1 MLTGRRNGGYRA
13 TAVVKQPALADR
25 PDCTSGCGALHRFR
39 SRKIVP
45 SGGCSYNPAPMRLIT
60 TTKDLS
66 ELCERLARHA
76 FVTVDTEF
84 IREQTFWPKLC
95 LIQLAA
101 PGEEAIVDPLE
112 PGLDLAP
119 FYALMANDQV
129 VKVFHAA
136 RQDLEIVWTQARLL
150 PHPIFDTQ
158 VAAMVCGFG
167 ESVSYVNLVKQV
179 TGRDL
184 DKSSRFTD
192 WARRPLSEKQLTY
205 ALGDVTYLRDIYKR
219 LQAEL
224 EATDRLRWLDE
235 EMAEL
240 TDPRTYESR
249 PEDAWRRLKLR
260 VKNRKGLA
268 VLIEL
273 AAWRE
278 RAAQAQDVPRNR
290 ILRDEALY
298 DIASQQPTETAQLSH
313 LRSLSEGFAR
323 SARAK
328 EIVEAVRRGHARDP
342 KTVPP
347 LREGVG
353 LPPEKV
359 ATLDLLRV
367 LLKACAARNKV
378 APRLIADTDD
388 LERIAMN
395 DGADVPALK
404 GWRYELFGIE
414 AERLMRGEVALKVAG
429 GEVVPVGVPGNS
441 DPRS

>member
-1 MLTGRRNGGYRA
+1 
-13 TAVVKQPALADR
+13 
-25 PDCTSGCGALHRFR
+25 
-39 SRKIVP
+39 
-45 SGGCSYNPAPMRLIT
+45 MRLIQT
-60 TTKDLS
+60 TNDLS
-66 ELCERLARHA
+66 QFCERLAQHD

-95 LIQLAA
+95 LIQLAGPA
-101 PGEEAIVDPLE
+101 DEAIVDPLV
-112 PGLDLAP
+112 PGIDLAP
-119 FYALMANDQV
+119 FYALMANDKV

-136 RQDLEIVWTQARLL
+136 RQDLEIVWTQAHLM
-150 PHPIFDTQ
+150 PQPIFDTQ

-192 WARRPLSEKQLTY
+192 WARRPLTEKQLTY
-205 ALGDVTYLRDIYKR
+205 ALGDVTHLRDIYKR
-219 LQAEL
+219 LKAEL
-224 EATDRLRWLDE
+224 EATGRLGWLDE
-235 EMAEL
+235 EMSDL
-240 TDPRTYESR
+240 TDVRIYEAR

-298 DIASQQPTETAQLSH
+298 DIASQQPTETSQLSH

-323 SARAK
+323 SSRAK
-328 EIVEAVRRGHARDP
+328 EIVEAVKAGLARDI

-347 LREGVG
+347 IREGSG
-353 LPPEKV
+353 LPPEKT
-359 ATLDLLRV
+359 ATVELLRV

-378 APRLIADTDD
+378 APRMIADSDD
-388 LERIAMN
+388 LDRMAME
-395 DGADVPALK
+395 DEPDVPALK
-404 GWRYELFGIE
+404 GWRYELFGAE
-414 AERLMRGEVALKVAG
+414 AQRLKRGEVALKVAN
-429 GEVVPVGVPGNS
+429 GEVVP
-441 DPRS
+441 

>member
-1 MLTGRRNGGYRA
+1 
-13 TAVVKQPALADR
+13 
-25 PDCTSGCGALHRFR
+25 
-39 SRKIVP
+39 
-45 SGGCSYNPAPMRLIT
+45 MRLIQT
-60 TTKDLS
+60 TNDLS
-66 ELCERLARHA
+66 QFCERLAQHD

-95 LIQLAA
+95 LIQLAGPA
-101 PGEEAIVDPLE
+101 DEAIVDPLV
-112 PGLDLAP
+112 PGIDLAP
-119 FYALMANDQV
+119 FYALMANDKV

-136 RQDLEIVWTQARLL
+136 RQDLEIVWTQAHLM
-150 PHPIFDTQ
+150 PQPIFDTQ

-192 WARRPLSEKQLTY
+192 WARRPLTEKQLTY
-205 ALGDVTYLRDIYKR
+205 ALGDVTHLRDIYKR
-219 LQAEL
+219 LKAEL
-224 EATDRLRWLDE
+224 EATGRLGWLDE
-235 EMAEL
+235 EMSDL
-240 TDPRTYESR
+240 TDVRIYEAR

-298 DIASQQPTETAQLSH
+298 DIASQQPTETSQLSH

-323 SARAK
+323 SSRAK
-328 EIVEAVRRGHARDP
+328 EIVEAVKAGLARDI

-347 LREGVG
+347 IREGSG
-353 LPPEKV
+353 LPPEKT
-359 ATLDLLRV
+359 ATVELLRV

-378 APRLIADTDD
+378 APRMIADSDD
-388 LERIAMN
+388 LDRMAME
-395 DGADVPALK
+395 DEPDVPALK
-404 GWRYELFGIE
+404 GWRYELFGAE
-414 AERLMRGEVALKVAG
+414 AQRLKRGEVALKVAN
-429 GEVVPVGVPGNS
+429 GEVVPIAVSAGSGASGS
-441 DPRS
+441 DAAKRH

>member
-1 MLTGRRNGGYRA
+1 M
-13 TAVVKQPALADR
+13 R
-25 PDCTSGCGALHRFR
+25 PSSTRWSAG
-39 SRKIVP
+39 I
-45 SGGCSYNPAPMRLIT
+45 
-60 TTKDLS
+60 
-66 ELCERLARHA
+66 
-76 FVTVDTEF
+76 
-84 IREQTFWPKLC
+84 
-95 LIQLAA
+95 
-101 PGEEAIVDPLE
+101 
-112 PGLDLAP
+112 DLAP
-119 FYALMANDQV
+119 FYELMANERV

-136 RQDLEIVWTQARLL
+136 RQDLEIVWTQARLI

-167 ESVSYVNLVKQV
+167 ESVSYVNLVKQI

-192 WARRPLSEKQLTY
+192 WARRPLTERQLVY
-205 ALGDVTYLRDIYKR
+205 ALGDVTHLRDVYKR
-219 LQAEL
+219 LEAEL
-224 EATDRLRWLDE
+224 KSTGRSRWLDE

-240 TDPRTYESR
+240 IDARTYETP

-298 DIASQQPTETAQLSH
+298 DIASHAPTDVAQLSQ
-313 LRSLSEGFAR
+313 LRSLSEGFGR

-328 EIVEAVRRGHARDP
+328 EIVEAVKRGLARDP

-347 LREGVG
+347 
-353 LPPEKV
+353 V
-359 ATLDLLRV
+359 ARGHAACRPRRRATVELLRV

-378 APRLIADTDD
+378 APRLIADADD
-388 LERIAMN
+388 LERLAVE
-395 DGADVPALK
+395 DDPDVPALK
-404 GWRYELFGIE
+404 GWRYELFGAE
-414 AERLMRGEVALKVAG
+414 AQRLKRGEVALKVVD
-429 GEVVPVGVPGNS
+429 GEVVTVAIAPDAAKAAN
-441 DPRS
+441 D